1 MWCRAR
7 PSMLHLMSWLPK
19 RDHSKSGQLFQK
31 SKSSKSQD
39 CSVVMLGNVCWEVD
53 LVEGIIPKT
62 KCRDTHV
69 VLIPGLTWPTR
80 TSDYKPQHGPKL
92 RSVMERPPGSDGP
105 IPTRT
110 WHAWSARTARR
121 PLPSIHLG
129 TTPRNLTRTSSVVA
143 VVPQYH
149 VCALCARKVPLA
161 LYLAQ
166 GPFSCGPVQEKFPLL
181 QAWLLWRE
189 KAPGNMTTGGKH
201 PPRNWT
207 DRWRCSLQ
215 VALCAGM
222 IIPSVSVK
230 LAKAI

>member
-1 MWCRAR
+1 MVYCFKKAKSARAN
-7 PSMLHLMSWLPK
+7 
-19 RDHSKSGQLFQK
+19 
-31 SKSSKSQD
+31 D
-39 CSVVMLGNVCWEVD
+39 CTVVMLGNVCRGVD

-62 KCRDTHV
+62 KCRDTLV
-69 VLIPGLTWPTR
+69 TLIPGSTWPTR
-80 TSDYKPQHGPKL
+80 TSDYKVRLFYSVLPLSLSLYQPQHGPKL

-110 WHAWSARTARR
+110 WHAWSAQTARR

-166 GPFSCGPVQEKFPLL
+166 DPFSCGPVQEKFPLL

-201 PPRNWT
+201 PTRNWT